1 MAKERRQKAPPPEI
15 ISKIIAKIKAT
26 QNKKLRAKMIVALG
40 KLRQPWVVP
49 ILIET
54 LADPSEDIRQKVIR
68 ELGQWENLACECLFP
83 KLKNQPWYVK
93 VGILQI
99 LALRKEPKAVKALS
113 TIINDPNI
121 EVRRHIACCLGH
133 IDTKEGIPLL
143 VKLLKDSSPH
153 VRLAAEEA
161 LRRTSRLRFT

>member
-1 MAKERRQKAPPPEI
+1 MANERGQKAPPPEI
-15 ISKIIAKIKAT
+15 TARIIGKIRAT

-54 LADPSEDIRQKVIR
+54 LADPSEDIRQKIIKQ
-68 ELGQWENLACECLFP
+68 LGEWENLTCEYLFP

-99 LALRKEPKAVKALS
+99 LALRKESKAIRALS
-113 TIINDPNI
+113 TIIDDPNI
-121 EVRRHIACCLGH
+121 EVRRQIACCLGH
-133 IDTKEGIPLL
+133 IGTKEGIPLL
-143 VKLLKDSSPH
+143 VRLLKDSSPY
-153 VRLAAEEA
+153 VRQAAEEA
-161 LRRTSRLRFT
+161 LRQISRLRFT